1 MKVQAFSPMTDGLMQ
16 HCMALHASQ
25 LNINPEKCSS
35 EEKDVALD
43 ISNNRDKNQYIRKR

>member
-1 MKVQAFSPMTDGLMQ
+1 MKVQAFSPMTDELMQ
-16 HCMALHASQ
+16 YCMALLASQ

-43 ISNNRDKNQYIRKR
+43 MQQQQR